1 MPHAGWSGNDAAKQT
16 PSSAATA
23 QQSSSAQSIMAST
36 LPDPNANPLAIQPIS
51 TPGLAGSGRWIAPW
65 QSCNPWSPHNSSLNG
80 CITPQASFS
89 TPQVCAMPQP
99 GLSQGCQV
107 GEGWRRNHLYH
118 MHLLQATPSG
128 RSRLYILTLM
138 CICIACKALSPS
150 QGELCPHVSPGH
162 PLPTSLHSQAA
173 ASSLIIVLEGRP
185 MRRTCAAVQAG
196 EACPLPC
203 ASGSPDGCAQRF
215 QCHKGCP
222 LCIPPPQDRLCN
234 GFKQVDPHLPMR
246 QHRSSEQICNNTL
259 HSCSSIDFAA
269 NLLARNLF
277 TSIVLVGARYSWCTC
292 SCICM
297 PGLCLTELPV

>member
-1 MPHAGWSGNDAAKQT
+1 MQDGLGMTQPSRRPAAPRQHSSPRQRRASWPPHCQTQT
-16 PSSAATA
+16 PT
-23 QQSSSAQSIMAST
+23 
-36 LPDPNANPLAIQPIS
+36 PLAIQPIS

-89 TPQVCAMPQP
+89 NAS
-99 GLSQGCQV
+99 GLRHAATWAVLQGCQV

-222 LCIPPPQDRLCN
+222 LCIPPPPGQALQRLQAGRTLICPCGN
-234 GFKQVDPHLPMR
+234 TGLLSRSATIPSIAVLP
-246 QHRSSEQICNNTL
+246 
-259 HSCSSIDFAA
+259 
-269 NLLARNLF
+269 
-277 TSIVLVGARYSWCTC
+277 
-292 SCICM
+292 
-297 PGLCLTELPV
+297 